1 MDASYAGALMKLAD
15 LSIKWKIILI
25 AVGGPIILAAL
36 LGWQRIQSIRQGALD
51 AILSKS
57 RAITMVTESVRN
69 QMARKLQTGIMKPFA
84 ELNSTNILEAVPVV
98 AAMQVAR
105 ERAKEAGYTFRV
117 PKINPRNPDNTPT
130 SLEAAVLKELTEQ
143 NLNEKV
149 IFEDDQV
156 RYFRPIRLT
165 KECLFC
171 HGDPAGGKDVV
182 GGTKEGW
189 QEGEVHGA
197 FEIISSL
204 AEANKSVH
212 HAIVSVIISTGLI
225 LGIIILVS
233 WLLLKVNIISPL
245 QRAGEFI
252 KAIAGGDLSRT
263 IVLKNRDEIGAMMTD
278 LNDMSGQLGTMF
290 RNISESG
297 AKLLNSSNDILTTS
311 EELSNVSNDLSG
323 QAHTVAAA
331 SEEMS
336 ANMSTVSNT
345 MDHTTNQVNMMAAA
359 VEEMTATVQE
369 IAKNTSKAHGITGI
383 AVSQA
388 ETAAAR
394 MMALKDIAQDI
405 GKITK
410 TITEISEQTN
420 LLALN
425 ATIEAARAGEAGK
438 GFAVVAHEIKELA
451 QQTAAA
457 TDDIRE
463 KIGGIQTSTTGAAQ
477 DIGQVS
483 QVIGEVNEIVA
494 AIAAAVEEQSVTSRE
509 IARNVLEASQ
519 GVEEVKDNVA
529 QSSQVSGEVARDIS
543 DVSQTANLMAASSS
557 QLRLSSGD
565 LAQLAGHLEEMVQR
579 FKV

>member
-1 MDASYAGALMKLAD
+1 MKLAD

-25 AVGGPIILAAL
+25 AVSGPVILAAL

-57 RAITMVTESVRN
+57 RAITMVTESVRD
-69 QMARKLQTGIMKPFA
+69 QMARKLQTGIMRPFA
-84 ELNSTNILEAVPVV
+84 ELTSTNILEAVPVV
-98 AAMQVAR
+98 TAIQVAR
-105 ERAKEAGYTFRV
+105 ERAKDAGYTFRV
-117 PKINPRNPDNTPT
+117 PKISPRNPDNTPT
-130 SLEAAVLKELTEQ
+130 SLEAAVLKELTDQ

-149 IFEDDQV
+149 IFEDDQI

-171 HGDPAGGKDVV
+171 HGDPVGGKDAV

-197 FEIISSL
+197 FEIVSSL
-204 AEANKSVH
+204 AEVNKSVH
-212 HAIVSVIISTGLI
+212 HAIISVIISTSLI

-263 IVLKNRDEIGAMMTD
+263 ISLKNRDEIGAMMTD
-278 LNDMSGQLGTMF
+278 LNDMSSQLGTMF

-345 MDHTTNQVNMMAAA
+345 MDHTTNQVNMMAAS

-369 IAKNTSKAHGITGI
+369 IAKNTSKAHGITGT

-463 KIGGIQTSTTGAAQ
+463 KIDGIQTSTTGAAQ

-565 LAQLAGHLEEMVQR
+565 LAQLAGQLEEMVQR

>member
-1 MDASYAGALMKLAD
+1 MKLAD
-15 LSIKWKIILI
+15 VSIKWKIVII
-25 AVGGPIILAAL
+25 AASGPVILAGL
-36 LGWQRIQSIRQGALD
+36 LGWQRIQSIRSGAIE

-57 RAITMVTESVRN
+57 RAITIVTESVRD
-69 QMARKLQTGIMKPFA
+69 QMAKKLQTGIMKPFA
-84 ELNSTNILEAVPVV
+84 ELNSSNILEAVPVV
-98 AAMQVAR
+98 TAMQVAQ
-105 ERAKEAGYTFRV
+105 ERAKDAGYTFRV
-117 PKINPRNPDNTPT
+117 PKVSPRNANNTPT
-130 SLEAAVLKELTEQ
+130 ELEAAVLKELADK

-149 IFEDDQV
+149 VQEEGQI

-204 AEANKSVH
+204 DEVNKSVR
-212 HAIVSVIISTGLI
+212 HAIFSVIISTGLI

-233 WLLLKVNIISPL
+233 WLLLKLNIINPL
-245 QRAGEFI
+245 QQAGTFI
-252 KAIAGGDLSRT
+252 KAIATGDLSRRIT
-263 IVLKNRDEIGAMMTD
+263 PKHQDEIGAMMND
-278 LNDMSGQLGTMF
+278 LNDMSVQLGAMF
-290 RNISESG
+290 RSISEG
-297 AKLLNSSNDILTTS
+297 GQRLLNSSQDLLTTS
-311 EELSNVSNDLSG
+311 EEMTNVSNGLSS

-336 ANMSTVSNT
+336 TNMSNVSNT
-345 MDHTTNQVNMMAAA
+345 MEHTTNQVNLMAAA
-359 VEEMTATVQE
+359 VEQMTATVQE
-369 IAKNTSKAHGITGI
+369 IAKNTGKAHGITGT
-383 AVSQA
+383 AVTQA

-394 MMALKDIAQDI
+394 MMALQEIARDI

-451 QQTAAA
+451 QQTATA

-463 KIGGIQTSTTGAAQ
+463 KIDNIQSSTTGAAQ

-483 QVIGEVNEIVA
+483 QVIGEVNDIVS

-509 IARNVLEASQ
+509 IARNVVEASQ

-529 QSSQVSGEVARDIS
+529 QSSQVSGEVARDIA

-565 LAQLAGHLEEMVQR
+565 LAQLAGQMEEMVQR

>member
-1 MDASYAGALMKLAD
+1 MKLPD
-15 LSIKWKIILI
+15 VSIRWKIVVI
-25 AVGGPIILAAL
+25 AVSGPVILAAV
-36 LGWQRIQSIRQGALD
+36 LGWQRIQSIREGALD
-51 AILSKS
+51 SILSKS
-57 RAITMVTESVRN
+57 RAIIMVTEAARN
-69 QMARKLQTGIMKPFA
+69 QMAKKLQSGIMKPFG
-84 ELNSTNILEAVPVV
+84 ELTGTNIMEAVPVV
-98 AAMQVAR
+98 TAMQVAQ

-117 PKINPRNPDNTPT
+117 PKMSPRNPNNTPT
-130 SLEAAVLKELTEQ
+130 SLEAAVLKEMADK
-143 NLNEKV
+143 NLNEKI
-149 IFEDDQV
+149 IFEDDQI

-171 HGDPAGGKDVV
+171 HGDPAGGKDVI

-204 AEANKSVH
+204 AEVNTSVRQ
-212 HAIVSVIISTGLI
+212 AIISVILWTGVI

-233 WLLLKVNIISPL
+233 LILLKINIISPL

-252 KAIAGGDLSRT
+252 KAIATGDLSKT
-263 IVLKNRDEIGAMMTD
+263 ISVKHHDEIGAMVTD
-278 LNDMSGQLGTMF
+278 LNEMSAQLGTMF
-290 RNISESG
+290 RSISEG
-297 AKLLNSSNDILTTS
+297 GQKLLNSSQDILATS

-331 SEEMS
+331 SEEMR
-336 ANMSTVSNT
+336 ANMANVSGA
-345 MDHTTNQVNMMAAA
+345 MDHTTNQVNLMAAA

-369 IAKNTSKAHGITGI
+369 IAKNTGKAHSITGT
-383 AVSQA
+383 AVNQA

-394 MMALKDIAQDI
+394 MMSLQEVAQDI

-463 KIGGIQTSTTGAAQ
+463 KIDSIQTSTTGAAQ
-477 DIGQVS
+477 EIDQVS

-509 IARNVLEASQ
+509 IARNVVEASQ
-519 GVEEVKDNVA
+519 GVEEVKDHVT
-529 QSSQVSGEVARDIS
+529 QSSQVSGEVAQDIAH
-543 DVSQTANLMAASSS
+543 VSQTANLMAASSS

-565 LAQLAGHLEEMVQR
+565 LAVLAGQLEEMVQR